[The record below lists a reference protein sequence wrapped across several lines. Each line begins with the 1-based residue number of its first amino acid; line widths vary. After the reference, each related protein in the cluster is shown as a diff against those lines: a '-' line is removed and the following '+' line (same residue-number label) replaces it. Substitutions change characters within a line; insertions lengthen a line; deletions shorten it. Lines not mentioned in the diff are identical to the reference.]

1 MSAAPVGDPDRAPC
15 PSERA
20 GHPPAPS
27 GVAEPARPR
36 LGFTAGDVVVVTG
49 AGSGIG
55 AATALAAAGQG
66 LVVSAWDRD
75 ATGLEVVTNGIRAVG
90 GVVDPH
96 VVDVCDSGLVEVALL
111 RTSTAHGPIRHLVN
125 NAGPASASDLDF
137 DRAVAMC
144 VGSVRSVTQAWLAD
158 APTGATVV
166 NTASVAGTVVGTD
179 SDWYSAAKAA
189 IAGYTRHLA
198 THRADVVRANAVA
211 PGMVDTP
218 RLQGFA
224 DSDIGHAV
232 LHRVPSGRMADP
244 AEIAWPILFLLS
256 PLSSYVNGAL
266 LVTDGGWTISQ

>member
-1 MSAAPVGDPDRAPC
+1 MSAAPAGEPDRAPD
-15 PSERA
+15 PTEQA
-20 GHPPAPS
+20 GHLPAPG
-27 GVAEPARPR
+27 GVAAPTRPR

-55 AATALAAAGQG
+55 AATALAAAGQR

-75 ATGLEVVTNGIRAVG
+75 AVGLEVVTNGIRAAG

-96 VVDVCDSGLVEVALL
+96 VVDVCDTRLVQAALL
-111 RTSTAHGPIRHLVN
+111 RTRTAHGPVRHLVN
-125 NAGPASASDLDF
+125 NAGPASAGDLDF

-158 APTGATVV
+158 APAGATVV
-166 NTASVAGTVVGTD
+166 NTASVAGNVVGTA

-218 RLQGFA
+218 RLKGFA
-224 DSDIGHAV
+224 DSDTGQAV

-244 AEIAWPILFLLS
+244 VEIAWPILFLLS
-256 PLSSYVNGAL
+256 PLSSYVNGTL
-266 LVTDGGWTISQ
+266 LVADGGWTISQ